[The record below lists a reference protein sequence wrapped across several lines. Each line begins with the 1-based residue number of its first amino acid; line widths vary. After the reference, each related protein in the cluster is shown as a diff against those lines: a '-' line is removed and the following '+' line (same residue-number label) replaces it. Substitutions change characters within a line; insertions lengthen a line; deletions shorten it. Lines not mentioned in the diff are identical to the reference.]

1 MSPAPGN
8 AFTFNDVTNTLMK
21 QLQSMD
27 LRDSF
32 TLLKV
37 TIEAKQNRVDKN
49 GRSTVCDFK
58 YSSEKHYAPHPWSDH
73 SSDITN
79 VTSDSSC
86 QRSNRS
92 SDRSFESIESI
103 PSLEDISLP
112 YTPLAS
118 SVPSRTLPL
127 LRRVHFYDDTCLPNQ
142 AARPPVLRPR
152 EDSLQNHSV
161 LNYAQVHRIPA
172 LRGPHNQQPPL
183 DETGNY
189 EPAF

>member
-79 VTSDSSC
+79 VTSDSSH
-86 QRSNRS
+86 QRSHRS
-92 SDRSFESIESI
+92 TDRSFESIDSL

-112 YTPLAS
+112 YTPVAS
-118 SVPSRTLPL
+118 SAPNSTPPL
-127 LRRVHFYDDTCLPNQ
+127 LRRVHFYDDTCLPNRGV
-142 AARPPVLRPR
+142 RPPVLRPR
-152 EDSLQNHSV
+152 DDSL
-161 LNYAQVHRIPA
+161 LNSNLNFAQVHHVPV
-172 LRGPHNQQPPL
+172 LRGSHSYQPPL